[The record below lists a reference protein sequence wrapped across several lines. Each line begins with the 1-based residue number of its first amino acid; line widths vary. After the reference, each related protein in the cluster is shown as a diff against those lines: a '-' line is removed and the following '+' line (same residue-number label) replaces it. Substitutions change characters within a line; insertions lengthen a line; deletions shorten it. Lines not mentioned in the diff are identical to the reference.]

1 MRVVELMKRRCRR
14 VLEWAAAVTV
24 PCNSFSLYFKTQ
36 NTSPLLGCS
45 SPEKML
51 KRRKMKSVTWGWGTG
66 GEIGTAGAVTGEMR
80 ILGEKERETSRGPR
94 RTPIS
99 LTTTASTLSSD

>member
-1 MRVVELMKRRCRR
+1 
-14 VLEWAAAVTV
+14 
-24 PCNSFSLYFKTQ
+24 
-36 NTSPLLGCS
+36 
-45 SPEKML
+45 
-51 KRRKMKSVTWGWGTG
+51 MKSVTWDG
-66 GEIGTAGAVTGEMR
+66 GEIKTDGAVTGEMR